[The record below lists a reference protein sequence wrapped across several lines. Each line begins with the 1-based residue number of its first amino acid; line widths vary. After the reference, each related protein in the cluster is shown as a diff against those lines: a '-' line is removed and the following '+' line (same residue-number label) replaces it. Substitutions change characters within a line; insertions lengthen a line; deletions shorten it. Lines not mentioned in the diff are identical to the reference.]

1 MSETV
6 PALAPVS
13 PRLRDCHLGSGEGA
27 RFVPRCH
34 ENSKVTTALVHRRL
48 SHVVFDIAMLCRSS
62 IRHEVPRGVK
72 SCESDK
78 AFERSRIV
86 EEMEIAAL
94 VTASERSPD
103 SLASSK
109 HVNVRTTPP
118 ESDLDLCRFHAGRN
132 DEDQTAWRE
141 TTKTLVGHKAAAVF
155 SLALRLGDRRNGK
168 MQDRLPSTKHPL
180 NAGKKEKHILSHASL
195 LSRLVPLSNV
205 LLGGVLL
212 GGSMPLSTGRS
223 IRYQHLKRQKP
234 SKWSIQDYALSVAH
248 CDSQ

>member
-1 MSETV
+1 MKRLVRGKTIGRCIEMSETV
-6 PALAPVS
+6 PALAPLS

-94 VTASERSPD
+94 VVHQGNT
-103 SLASSK
+103 LQI
-109 HVNVRTTPP
+109 V
-118 ESDLDLCRFHAGRN
+118 ESYTILNRRHA
-132 DEDQTAWRE
+132 
-141 TTKTLVGHKAAAVF
+141 
-155 SLALRLGDRRNGK
+155 
-168 MQDRLPSTKHPL
+168 
-180 NAGKKEKHILSHASL
+180 
-195 LSRLVPLSNV
+195 
-205 LLGGVLL
+205 
-212 GGSMPLSTGRS
+212 
-223 IRYQHLKRQKP
+223 
-234 SKWSIQDYALSVAH
+234 
-248 CDSQ
+248 